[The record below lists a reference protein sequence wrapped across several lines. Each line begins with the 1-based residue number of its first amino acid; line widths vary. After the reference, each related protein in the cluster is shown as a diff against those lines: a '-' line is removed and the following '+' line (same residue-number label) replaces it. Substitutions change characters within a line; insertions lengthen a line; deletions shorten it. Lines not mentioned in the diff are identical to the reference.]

1 MKSISIVHH
10 SDHLKFF
17 EPMFPMLTWIKEG
30 EKCMINELIK
40 ADEIPNELIIKKIRA
55 YADVA
60 ELYKKVLKE
69 GIVKIEPELA
79 EATIKDFLKR
89 KVDEI

>member
-1 MKSISIVHH
+1 
-10 SDHLKFF
+10 
-17 EPMFPMLTWIKEG
+17 MLTFMKEG

-60 ELYKKVLKE
+60 ELYKEVLKE